1 MGCSGKPIK
10 HAKTRINQQ
19 LDILS
24 PPRPPQAPQATP
36 RNRQRRSKCRTGVF
50 RTPFCTPLGRPDPR
64 NIVFSLRKTDVFKKS
79 HFSLVRCAKM
89 TQDAPRHPET
99 LPKRA
104 TDHSKTSQRR
114 PKMSPRRPKGRP
126 IRPKGCQ
133 RHPKGRP
140 RPPKGRPRRPKTRP
154 TGPKRCPRRQHDQ
167 IWPPKA
173 SQNGVPGSP
182 WTPKHKCWAGGIPEG
197 ITIRHLATLTAGAHE
212 ICPIRFRA
220 L

>member
-1 MGCSGKPIK
+1 
-10 HAKTRINQQ
+10 
-19 LDILS
+19 
-24 PPRPPQAPQATP
+24 
-36 RNRQRRSKCRTGVF
+36 
-50 RTPFCTPLGRPDPR
+50 
-64 NIVFSLRKTDVFKKS
+64 
-79 HFSLVRCAKM
+79 M

-197 ITIRHLATLTAGAHE
+197 ITIKIRLYVPPAFRQSSATFFKRSNRPKKTPSQLLQKKLYT
-212 ICPIRFRA
+212 FRQPCA
-220 L
+220 KPSANLPPPA